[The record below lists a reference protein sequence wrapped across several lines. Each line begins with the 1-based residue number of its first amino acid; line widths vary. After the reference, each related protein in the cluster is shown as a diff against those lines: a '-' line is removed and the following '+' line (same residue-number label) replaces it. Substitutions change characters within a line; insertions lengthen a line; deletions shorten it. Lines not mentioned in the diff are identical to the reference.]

1 MMEKLIINP
10 FTLVRLRWL
19 LIVGLVQAVFAAPL
33 YPDQTHT
40 LSTVQMPIV
49 SMIRGLGFLQKPFDI
64 KTEKSTSSFRGV
76 KKERLFR
83 SIILQAANRHQV
95 DPAIIQAI
103 IMAESSYN
111 PKAISRRGAK
121 GLMQLMPRTAR
132 ALGVK
137 NSFNPEHNINGGVK
151 YFKQLLNQFDGD
163 LKLALAAYNAGS
175 RKVRRYKGVPPFKA
189 THRYIK
195 KVFEYHRYYRGLMIR
210 NG

>member
-1 MMEKLIINP
+1 MATMIHP
-10 FTLVRLRWL
+10 
-19 LIVGLVQAVFAAPL
+19 VGLL
-33 YPDQTHT
+33 K
-40 LSTVQMPIV
+40 MP
-49 SMIRGLGFLQKPFDI
+49 RDI
-64 KTEKSTSSFRGV
+64 ETKKSTPSLRGV

-83 SIILQAANRHQV
+83 PIILRAANRYQV

-103 IMAESSYN
+103 IMAESGYN
-111 PKAISRRGAK
+111 PKAVSRRGAK

-137 NSFNPEHNINGGVK
+137 DSFNPEHNIHAGVR

-175 RKVRRYKGVPPFKA
+175 RKVRRYKGIPPFKA

>member
-1 MMEKLIINP
+1 MEKLKINP
-10 FTLVRLRWL
+10 LSLVRLRWL
-19 LIVGLVQAVFAAPL
+19 LIVGLVQAVFATPL
-33 YPDQTHT
+33 YPEQIHT
-40 LSTVQMPIV
+40 RSPVHIPKATMIHPVGLLKMP
-49 SMIRGLGFLQKPFDI
+49 RDI
-64 KTEKSTSSFRGV
+64 ETKKNTSSFGGV

-83 SIILQAANRHQV
+83 PIILQAANRHQV

-111 PKAISRRGAK
+111 PKAVSRRGAK

>member
-1 MMEKLIINP
+1 MMEKSKINP
-10 FTLVRLRWL
+10 FSLVQLRWL
-19 LIVGLVQAVFAAPL
+19 LIVGLVQALFATPL

-40 LSTVQMPIV
+40 LSPVNMPMAT
-49 SMIRGLGFLQKPFDI
+49 MIHPVGLLKMPRDI
-64 KTEKSTSSFRGV
+64 ETKKSTPSLRGV

-83 SIILQAANRHQV
+83 PIILQASNRYQV

-111 PKAISRRGAK
+111 PKAVSRRGAK

-137 NSFNPEHNINGGVK
+137 DSFNPEHNINGGVK